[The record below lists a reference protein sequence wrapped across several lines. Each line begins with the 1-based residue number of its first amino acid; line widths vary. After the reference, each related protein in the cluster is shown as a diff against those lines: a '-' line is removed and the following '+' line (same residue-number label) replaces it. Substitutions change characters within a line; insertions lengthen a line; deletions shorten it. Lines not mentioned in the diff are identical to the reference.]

1 MNTADILIDKMNNR
15 LTIRMNTDTVNKLTA
30 NMDNNGLL
38 TVVNTDTVNT

>member
-15 LTIRMNTDTVNKLTA
+15 LTIRMNTDTVNELTA